1 MTDNGKLKEIDGM
14 ILAYKLVIYACQEK
28 INKLEEISEANI
40 EDDDWDDFKPGGT
53 D

>member
-28 INKLEEISEANI
+28 INKLERAYEANVNN
-40 EDDDWDDFKPGGT
+40 DDLDNFKPGGT